1 MWSPLDPFNHAV
13 SPFRVPISP
22 PVVDPD
28 DGGDLVTVTFNRAWL
43 APLLGAGLS
52 LLLPSVWHGTDA
64 EVFLAIDRATLFL
77 AQLAQGTGVQVG
89 FPIAPDVGT
98 YDRVHAAGDPL
109 VGSIAGTSTTLI
121 SPTCETV
128 LHLSLKRWIR

>member
-1 MWSPLDPFNHAV
+1 MWSPLDSFNHAV

-43 APLLGAGLS
+43 ACLLGAGQS

-77 AQLAQGTGVQVG
+77 AQLAQGTEVQVG
-89 FPIAPDVGT
+89 FTIAPSVGQ
-98 YDRVHAAGDPL
+98 YERFHAAGDPL
-109 VGSIAGTSTTLI
+109 VGSIAGTFYNLDF
-121 SPTCETV
+121 PDLKTV
-128 LHLSLKRWIR
+128 LYLSRKRWIR